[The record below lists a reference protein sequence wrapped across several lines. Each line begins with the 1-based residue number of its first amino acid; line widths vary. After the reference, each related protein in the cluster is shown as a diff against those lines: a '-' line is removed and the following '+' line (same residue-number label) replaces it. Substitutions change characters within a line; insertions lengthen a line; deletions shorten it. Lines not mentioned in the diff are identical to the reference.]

1 MRAQGI
7 FEVTLT
13 PLQLAVTGDPTRGRL
28 AIDKVFHGDLEGTSQ
43 GEMLSVGT
51 SVAGS
56 AGYVAIER
64 VTGMLGGRTGS
75 FALQHSG
82 TMNRGAPQ
90 LVVTV
95 VPDSGSG
102 ELSGITGIMTI
113 TITGGKHFYELDY
126 ALATPSDGIA
136 KTGDGG

>member
-1 MRAQGI
+1 MRAQGV

-13 PLQLAVTGDPTRGRL
+13 PLPLAVAGDPTRGRL
-28 AIDKVFHGDLEGTSQ
+28 GIDKVFHGDLEGTSQ

-51 SVAGS
+51 GVSGS

-90 LVVTV
+90 LAVTV
-95 VPDSGSG
+95 VPDSGTG
-102 ELSGITGIMTI
+102 ELSGIAGSMTI
-113 TITGGKHFYELDY
+113 TITGGKHFYDLDY
-126 ALATPSDGIA
+126 ALGEPPGGIA
-136 KTGDGG
+136 KSGDGG